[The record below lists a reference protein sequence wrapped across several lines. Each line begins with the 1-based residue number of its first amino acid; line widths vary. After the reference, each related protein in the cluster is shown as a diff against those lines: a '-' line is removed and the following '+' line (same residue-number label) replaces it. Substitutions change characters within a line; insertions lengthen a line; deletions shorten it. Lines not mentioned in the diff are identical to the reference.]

1 MFTKAGKWELVEEES
16 VKRVHKV
23 KLLEEINARLR
34 YLSKEECQFLIN
46 SCDKH
51 LRPIVITAL
60 NTGMRK
66 CEFLSLKWDNLDLR
80 HGFILLNH
88 TKNGERREIPINQTL
103 KDILKGTTRRI
114 DVPYVFYD
122 SNQALLL
129 HNYSQKRRGCKY
141 HDPAPS

>member
-1 MFTKAGKWELVEEES
+1 
-16 VKRVHKV
+16 
-23 KLLEEINARLR
+23 
-34 YLSKEECQFLIN
+34 
-46 SCDKH
+46 
-51 LRPIVITAL
+51 
-60 NTGMRK
+60 MRK